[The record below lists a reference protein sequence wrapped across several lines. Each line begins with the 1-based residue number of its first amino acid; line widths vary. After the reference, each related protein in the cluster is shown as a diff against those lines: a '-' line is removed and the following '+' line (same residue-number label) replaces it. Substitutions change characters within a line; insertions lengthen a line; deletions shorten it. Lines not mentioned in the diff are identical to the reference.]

1 MSTLFLGLVLCFL
14 VVKTHADAR
23 KKCKSRIVVTQ
34 SSNNILPVVF
44 SGSTNDDNGDRGI
57 PSVVSW
63 YIGSY
68 LNGELPTM
76 CSNPPVYGSSS
87 PLPTLQPPAISSA
100 SCVLQALSPTITW
113 DLFGNELL
121 DDQFPVVF
129 NCDGTILINQFPD
142 GIKKI
147 DDECYGN

>member
-1 MSTLFLGLVLCFL
+1 MSTLFFGLVLCFL
-14 VVKTHADAR
+14 VVITHADTR

-44 SGSTNDDNGDRGI
+44 SGSTDDDNGDRGI

-68 LNGELPTM
+68 LNGEVPSDPGM
-76 CSNPPVYGSSS
+76 CSS
-87 PLPTLQPPAISSA
+87 QPPAISSA
-100 SCVLQALSPTITW
+100 SCVLEALSPTLTW
-113 DLFGNELL
+113 DLFGNEYL

>member
-14 VVKTHADAR
+14 VVITHASHSVGK

-34 SSNNILPVVF
+34 SSNDIIPVVF
-44 SGSTNDDNGDRGI
+44 GTLI
-57 PSVVSW
+57 PRVISW

-68 LNGELPTM
+68 LNEEVPSDTTI
-76 CSNPPVYGSSS
+76 CS
-87 PLPTLQPPAISSA
+87 LQPPAISSA
-100 SCVLQALSPTITW
+100 SCVLEGLSPTLTQ
-113 DLFGNELL
+113 DDYYSYGDQFGNELL

-129 NCDGTILINQFPD
+129 NCDGTILINQLPD
-142 GIKKI
+142 GMKKI

>member
-14 VVKTHADAR
+14 VVKTHADTR

-113 DLFGNELL
+113 DLFGNELR
-121 DDQFPVVF
+121 
-129 NCDGTILINQFPD
+129 
-142 GIKKI
+142 
-147 DDECYGN
+147 Y

>member
-1 MSTLFLGLVLCFL
+1 MSTLILGLVLCFL
-14 VVKTHADAR
+14 VVITHADTRR
-23 KKCKSRIVVTQ
+23 KKCKSRIEVTQ
-34 SSNNILPVVF
+34 SSNNIFPVVF
-44 SGSTNDDNGDRGI
+44 SGRGESDDNDDIRGI

-68 LNGELPTM
+68 LNGEVPSDLGM
-76 CSNPPVYGSSS
+76 CQ
-87 PLPTLQPPAISSA
+87 LQPPAISSA
-100 SCVLQALSPTITW
+100 SCVLQGVSGKHKPFG
-113 DLFGNELL
+113 FGNRELD
-121 DDQFPVVF
+121 DDQFPVLF